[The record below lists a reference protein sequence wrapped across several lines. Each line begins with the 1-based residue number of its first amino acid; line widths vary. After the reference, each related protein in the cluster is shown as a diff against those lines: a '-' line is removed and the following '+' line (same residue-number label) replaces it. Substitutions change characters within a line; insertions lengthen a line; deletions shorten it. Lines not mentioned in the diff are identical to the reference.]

1 VITANGSSDGHDAAS
16 DLQVEPFFVALV
28 HLHRRADGEC
38 GASVLRLS
46 IARLLAIGMLW
57 MSAAAAVQSQQPQS
71 AEAGSRVVAYVQG
84 GSIPA
89 VIHPQ
94 KLTHINFSFAHI
106 DAGRALLDQPGVADD
121 LAKLRALKKQ
131 NPKLKV
137 IVSVGGWLADGF
149 SDAALTDSSRHE
161 FARSAVA
168 LLREYTLDGIDLDW
182 EYPGQGVAG
191 IKYRAEDKQNFTL
204 LLKTLRAEFDAES
217 DARGRI
223 GSDRYILTIA
233 AADREYFDHVEMSK
247 LQVYVDWINEMAY
260 DFFNSLTSTTGHQ
273 AGLYP
278 SQFSSAT
285 DRNGDAAVKQYLAA
299 GVPSAKIVLGVP
311 FYGRG
316 FAGVTSLNNG
326 IKQPYERYEGDHSYD
341 ELVGKFIGKQ
351 GFVRY
356 WDEHAQAPYLW
367 NSASRTFISYDDP
380 QSIATKA
387 CYVRERHLGG
397 MMFWDLGSDRN
408 DELLNAIARGCSR

>member
-1 VITANGSSDGHDAAS
+1 M
-16 DLQVEPFFVALV
+16 
-28 HLHRRADGEC
+28 
-38 GASVLRLS
+38 S
-46 IARLLAIGMLW
+46 IARLLATGMLW
-57 MSAAAAVQSQQPQS
+57 MCAAAAVQSQQPQG
-71 AEAGSRVVAYVQG
+71 ADGGSRVVAYVQG

-94 KLTHINFSFAHI
+94 KLTHVNFSFAHI

-149 SDAALTDSSRHE
+149 SDAALTDSSRRI
-161 FARSAVA
+161 FASSAVA

-191 IKYRAEDKQNFTL
+191 IKYRAEDKENFTL
-204 LLKTLRAEFDAES
+204 LLKTLREELDAES
-217 DARGRI
+217 NARGRA
-223 GSDRYILTIA
+223 GRDHYILTIA

-247 LQVYVDWINEMAY
+247 LHVYVDWINEMAY

-278 SQFSSAT
+278 SQFSAAS

-299 GVPSAKIVLGVP
+299 GVPPAKIVLGVP

-316 FAGVTSLNNG
+316 FAGVTAVHNG
-326 IKQPYERYEGDHSYD
+326 IKQPYEHYEGDHSYD

-408 DELLNAIARGCSR
+408 DELLNAIAGGCRR

>member
-1 VITANGSSDGHDAAS
+1 M
-16 DLQVEPFFVALV
+16 
-28 HLHRRADGEC
+28 
-38 GASVLRLS
+38 S
-46 IARLLAIGMLW
+46 IARLLVTGMLW
-57 MSAAAAVQSQQPQS
+57 MTAAAAAESQHPPS
-71 AEAGSRVVAYVQG
+71 ADAGSRVVAYVQG

-89 VIHPQ
+89 VIHAE

-121 LAKLRALKKQ
+121 LARLRALKKQ

-149 SDAALTDSSRHE
+149 SDAALTDSSRRT
-161 FARSAVA
+161 FARSSVA
-168 LLREYTLDGIDLDW
+168 LLRQYTLDGVDLDW

-191 IKYRAEDKQNFTL
+191 IKYRVEDKGNFTL
-204 LLKTLRAEFDAES
+204 LLKTLREELDAES
-217 DARGRI
+217 DARGRA

-247 LQVYVDWINEMAY
+247 LHVYVDWINEMAY

-285 DRNGDAAVKQYLAA
+285 DRSGDAAVKQYLAA

-316 FAGVTSLNNG
+316 FAGVASLNNG
-326 IKQPYERYEGDHSYD
+326 IKQPYERYEGDHSYN

-380 QSIATKA
+380 QSIANKV

>member
-1 VITANGSSDGHDAAS
+1 M
-16 DLQVEPFFVALV
+16 
-28 HLHRRADGEC
+28 C
-38 GASVLRLS
+38 
-46 IARLLAIGMLW
+46 
-57 MSAAAAVQSQQPQS
+57 AAAAAA
-71 AEAGSRVVAYVQG
+71 AEGQHLPGAETGSLVVAYVQG

-89 VIHPQ
+89 VIHPG

-131 NPKLKV
+131 SPKLKV
-137 IVSVGGWLADGF
+137 LVSVGGWLADGF
-149 SDAALTDSSRHE
+149 SDAALTDSSRRT
-161 FARSAVA
+161 FARSTVA

-182 EYPGQGVAG
+182 EYPGQGIAG

-204 LLKTLRAEFDAES
+204 LLKTLREELDAES
-217 DARGRI
+217 DARGRAA
-223 GSDRYILTIA
+223 SDRYILTIA
-233 AADREYFDHVEMSK
+233 TADREYFDHVEMSK
-247 LQVYVDWINEMAY
+247 LHVYVDWINEMAY

-278 SQFSSAT
+278 SQFSAAT

-299 GVPSAKIVLGVP
+299 GVPPAKIVLGVP

-380 QSIATKA
+380 QSIATKV
-387 CYVRERHLGG
+387 CYVREGHLGG

-408 DELLNAIARGCSR
+408 DELLNAIVRGCSH

>member
-1 VITANGSSDGHDAAS
+1 MSPHTRYAA
-16 DLQVEPFFVALV
+16 
-28 HLHRRADGEC
+28 
-38 GASVLRLS
+38 
-46 IARLLAIGMLW
+46 IARLLATGMLW
-57 MSAAAAVQSQQPQS
+57 MGAAAAVQSQQPES

-89 VIHPQ
+89 VIHPG
-94 KLTHINFSFAHI
+94 KLTHVNFSFAHI

-137 IVSVGGWLADGF
+137 LVSVGGWLADGF
-149 SDAALTDSSRHE
+149 SDAALTDSSRRT

-168 LLREYTLDGIDLDW
+168 MLREYALDGVDLDW

-191 IKYRAEDKQNFTL
+191 IKYRVEDKRNFTL
-204 LLKTLRAEFDAES
+204 LLKTVREELDAES
-217 DARGRI
+217 NARARA
-223 GSDRYILTIA
+223 GSDRYLLTIA
-233 AADREYFDHVEMSK
+233 TADREYFDHVEMSK
-247 LQVYVDWINEMAY
+247 LHVYVDWVNEMAY
-260 DFFNSLTSTTGHQ
+260 DFFNSLTATTGHQ
-273 AGLYP
+273 SGLYP

-299 GVPSAKIVLGVP
+299 GVPSEKIVLGVP

-316 FAGVTSLNNG
+316 FAGVTARNNG

-351 GFVRY
+351 GFARY

-380 QSIATKA
+380 QSIATKV
-387 CYVRERHLGG
+387 CYVRARHLGG

-408 DELLNAIARGCSR
+408 DELLDAIARGCSR

>member
-1 VITANGSSDGHDAAS
+1 MSPHTRYAAIT
-16 DLQVEPFFVALV
+16 
-28 HLHRRADGEC
+28 
-38 GASVLRLS
+38 
-46 IARLLAIGMLW
+46 RLLATGMLW
-57 MSAAAAVQSQQPQS
+57 MGAAAAVQSQQPES

-89 VIHPQ
+89 VIHPG
-94 KLTHINFSFAHI
+94 KLTHVNFSFAHI

-137 IVSVGGWLADGF
+137 LVSVGGWLADGF
-149 SDAALTDSSRHE
+149 SDAALTDSSRRT

-168 LLREYTLDGIDLDW
+168 LLREYALDGVDLDW

-191 IKYRAEDKQNFTL
+191 IKYRVEDKRNFTL
-204 LLKTLRAEFDAES
+204 LLKTLREELDAES
-217 DARGRI
+217 NARARA
-223 GSDRYILTIA
+223 GSDRYLLTIA
-233 AADREYFDHVEMSK
+233 TADREYFDHVEMSK
-247 LQVYVDWINEMAY
+247 LHVYVDWVNEMAY
-260 DFFNSLTSTTGHQ
+260 DFFNSLTATTGHQ
-273 AGLYP
+273 SGLYP

-299 GVPSAKIVLGVP
+299 GVPSEKIVLGVP

-316 FAGVTSLNNG
+316 FAGVTARNNG
-326 IKQPYERYEGDHSYD
+326 INQPYERYEGDHSYD

-351 GFVRY
+351 GFARY

-367 NSASRTFISYDDP
+367 NRASRTFISYDDP
-380 QSIATKA
+380 QSIATKV
-387 CYVRERHLGG
+387 CYVRARHLGG

-408 DELLNAIARGCSR
+408 DELLDAIARGCSR

>member
-1 VITANGSSDGHDAAS
+1 
-16 DLQVEPFFVALV
+16 
-28 HLHRRADGEC
+28 
-38 GASVLRLS
+38 
-46 IARLLAIGMLW
+46 
-57 MSAAAAVQSQQPQS
+57 
-71 AEAGSRVVAYVQG
+71 
-84 GSIPA
+84 
-89 VIHPQ
+89 VIHSE
-94 KLTHINFSFAHI
+94 KLTHINFSFARI
-106 DAGRALLDQPGVADD
+106 DAGRALLDQPGVGDE

-131 NPKLKV
+131 NRKLKV
-137 IVSVGGWLADGF
+137 IVSIGGWLADGF
-149 SDAALTDSSRHE
+149 SDAALTDSSRRT
-161 FARSAVA
+161 FARSTVA

-204 LLKTLRAEFDAES
+204 LLKTLREALDAES
-217 DARGRI
+217 DALGRAA
-223 GSDRYILTIA
+223 SDRYILTIA
-233 AADREYFDHVEMSK
+233 AADREYFDHVEMGK
-247 LQVYVDWINEMAY
+247 LHVYVDWVNEMAY

-278 SQFSSAT
+278 SQFSAAT

-299 GVPSAKIVLGVP
+299 GVPPAKIVLGVP

-356 WDEHAQAPYLW
+356 WDEQAQAPYLW
-367 NSASRTFISYDDP
+367 NSAARIFISYDDP
-380 QSIATKA
+380 QSIATKV